1 VGSPLVKYK
10 LDPLKRRDFSPAA
23 TNALVKKDLD
33 LIVAAAKAAGVPVPL
48 AEHMHGVYKE
58 MLSSGRA
65 EEDFFSVAARRP

>member
-1 VGSPLVKYK
+1 VKYK

-33 LIVAAAKAAGVPVPL
+33 LIVAAAGAAGVPVPL
-48 AEHMHGVYKE
+48 AEHMHAIYSD

-65 EEDFFSVAARRP
+65 EEDFFSVAAGR